1 MQDIVTVIEIP
12 AASQT
17 GRQPNSSPTSMP
29 RFQRHSRPLNR
40 LFFALVIAAGLFGWF
55 YVSGNWQPDPSA
67 FEISSLTGDADMI
80 DVIAG
85 LIEDAIQIFQE
96 ITG

>member
-1 MQDIVTVIEIP
+1 
-12 AASQT
+12 
-17 GRQPNSSPTSMP
+17 MP

-55 YVSGNWQPDPSA
+55 YVSGNWQPDTSA